1 MPKNFSWGFTSSN
14 PKFAPSTLSIGGG
27 RVGPM
32 LGAPEFYNLA
42 CGSFCEEGWDV
53 GGWNGLGVD
62 CMVCPESTDNP
73 QQQVP
78 YPDSSAQP
86 NLSPPCN
93 KFIAKTGWDNSRY
106 LQYRNNKTELFTKA
120 GFKAKLNDSDY
131 FKDNQA
137 QLLPMFSV
145 ENKTRIP
152 GDTKDNTSRPGDSG
166 CLVNWTGFT
175 GGSGPGSPCTDNS
188 CGIGDFFGVW
198 NLHPFYDYLNYISNQ
213 SEGADFLDAR
223 AGGAPRSNR

>member
-1 MPKNFSWGFTSSN
+1 MSYGTFFESPIWYRGHSAWRAGGRPDVFGIQNQRIAEVAGTKALPKNFSWGFTSSN

-53 GGWNGLGVD
+53 GGCNGLGVD

-73 QQQVP
+73 PQQVP
-78 YPDSSAQP
+78 YPDCSALP

-106 LQYRNNKTELFTKA
+106 LQ
-120 GFKAKLNDSDY
+120 
-131 FKDNQA
+131 
-137 QLLPMFSV
+137 LP
-145 ENKTRIP
+145 
-152 GDTKDNTSRPGDSG
+152 
-166 CLVNWTGFT
+166 
-175 GGSGPGSPCTDNS
+175 
-188 CGIGDFFGVW
+188 
-198 NLHPFYDYLNYISNQ
+198 Q
-213 SEGADFLDAR
+213 
-223 AGGAPRSNR
+223 